1 VTESSG
7 VRYASNV
14 EPRPA
19 ERKFTV
25 EEVLLMVQAG
35 VFKDDERVELVDG
48 ALLLMNPQ
56 GPPHAATT
64 SRLRRRLEKA
74 YGDGWHGREHCPV
87 IADPRSMPEPD
98 VAIVRGDDTDYLS
111 RHPSGADAAVVV
123 EVARTTMRE
132 ARRKRSVYARGGF
145 PVYLLVD
152 VDKRAIE
159 AHFDPRPNGRYA
171 RIQRLVDGDVLE
183 LPGVATPLA
192 ISDLLPR

>member
-1 VTESSG
+1 
-7 VRYASNV
+7 V

-25 EEVLLMVQAG
+25 EEVLLMVEAG

-48 ALLLMNPQ
+48 ALLLMAPQ

-64 SRLRRRLEKA
+64 ATISDILVAA
-74 YGDGWHGREHCPV
+74 YGEGFSARDHSPV
-87 IADPRSMPEPD
+87 VADRRSMPEPD
-98 VAIVRGDDTDYLS
+98 VALVRGNARDYMT
-111 RHPSGADAAVVV
+111 RHPTGADTAVVV
-123 EVARTTMRE
+123 EVARTTMKE
-132 ARRKRSVYARGGF
+132 ARRKISVYARGGF
-145 PVYLLVD
+145 AAYLLVD

-159 AHFDPRPNGRYA
+159 AHFDPQPNGTYA

-192 ISDLLPR
+192 VTHLLPSA

>member
-1 VTESSG
+1 
-7 VRYASNV
+7 V

-64 SRLRRRLEKA
+64 SKIRRRLETA
-74 YGDGWHGREHCPV
+74 YGSGWHGREHCPV
-87 IADPRSMPEPD
+87 VAGPRSMPEPD
-98 VAIVRGDDTDYLS
+98 VAMVRGEDDDYVS
-111 RHPSGADAAVVV
+111 RHPSGADTAVVV
-123 EVARTTMRE
+123 EVARTTMKE

-145 PVYLLVD
+145 AVYLLVD
-152 VDKRAIE
+152 VEKRAIE
-159 AHFDPRPNGRYA
+159 AHFEPRANGTYA
-171 RIQRLVDGDVLE
+171 RIQRLVDGEALE
-183 LPGVATPLA
+183 LPDLATPLA
-192 ISDLLPR
+192 ISELLPR